1 VPWSGIELAPDDHAM
16 VSLFDSAVS
25 ALTRGLTFASQ
36 RHDVLAQ
43 NLANVETPGY
53 RARDLV
59 RDDASDM
66 AVAAGA
72 PQPLPRVTYSADD
85 IQGIGGNDVDLERQ
99 MGRIAENTLL
109 QHTLVQLLSSQF
121 ASLKQVI
128 SGRV

>member
-1 VPWSGIELAPDDHAM
+1 MPAGNGGSLRVELNHSNMSVLPNG
-16 VSLFDSAVS
+16 LQLGGNDSRILAV
-25 ALTRGLTFASQ
+25 
-36 RHDVLAQ
+36 AQ

-59 RDDASDM
+59 RDEPSDM
-66 AVAAGA
+66 AAGA
-72 PQPLPRVTYSADD
+72 APPLPRVTYSADG

>member
-1 VPWSGIELAPDDHAM
+1 
-16 VSLFDSAVS
+16 
-25 ALTRGLTFASQ
+25 
-36 RHDVLAQ
+36 
-43 NLANVETPGY
+43 
-53 RARDLV
+53 
-59 RDDASDM
+59 
-66 AVAAGA
+66 
-72 PQPLPRVTYSADD
+72 VTYSADD

>member
-1 VPWSGIELAPDDHAM
+1 MI
-16 VSLFDSAVS
+16 SLFDSAVT
-25 ALTRGLTFASQ
+25 ALARGLTFASQ

-59 RDDASDM
+59 RDEASDM
-66 AVAAGA
+66 AAGA
-72 PQPLPRVTYSADD
+72 APPLPRVTYSADG
-85 IQGIGGNDVDLERQ
+85 IQGIGGNDADLERQ